1 MYQGCILLML
11 HDLVEATVV
20 ELALGV
26 DRSLGG
32 RRSSELFFKGS
43 DAKLNTAQLPCSHA
57 DATGKAYR
65 RTEVLDRSEPI

>member
-1 MYQGCILLML
+1 
-11 HDLVEATVV
+11 
-20 ELALGV
+20 
-26 DRSLGG
+26 
-32 RRSSELFFKGS
+32 LFSKGS